1 MKCSMCLLRFRN
13 EDKFKK
19 HIEFHSKK
27 RLEKFNRVLNNDPQE
42 SDISMTVEQWFSNQD
57 EVV

>member
-1 MKCSMCLLRFRN
+1 MCLLRFRN

-42 SDISMTVEQWFSNQD
+42 SDISMTVEVLILINEKQ
-57 EVV
+57 